1 MTTFEIYHIIFLV
14 FFYQQYQRKLFM
26 SYVGFTV
33 LKIYSIC
40 DRIFSLIFFFC
51 CYMVILFVSNK
62 QNILILFK
70 LNHLCGKKTHVKNYL
85 ISFFYIFN
93 RFFLVL
99 KVLYEKNYST
109 KGAAQRSSNSFH
121 LIIIWIFENFNFD
134 CTKF

>member
-1 MTTFEIYHIIFLV
+1 
-14 FFYQQYQRKLFM
+14 M

-40 DRIFSLIFFFC
+40 DRIFSLIYFFFF

-70 LNHLCGKKTHVKNYL
+70 LNPLCGKKTHVKNYL

-99 KVLYEKNYST
+99 KVLYEKNCST